1 METASNYREGK
12 NNMSGQTIYYYLVDV
27 IYIKKSRGKKPP
39 IPHRVRNV
47 SLVSRAKTIAHMNRN
62 KDVITSIAD
71 RMKLK
76 NYLSLRVFNIA
87 SQKEVGISAHY
98 KEKNYSD
105 EFK

>member
-1 METASNYREGK
+1 
-12 NNMSGQTIYYYLVDV
+12 MSGQTIYYYLVDV

-39 IPHRVRNV
+39 VPHRVRNI
-47 SLVSRAKTIAHMNRN
+47 SLVSRAKTIGHMNRN

-76 NYLSLRVFNIA
+76 NYLSLRVTNIV
-87 SQKEVGISAHY
+87 SQKEVGASAHY
-98 KEKNYSD
+98 KDKNYSD